1 MFTDSTAKRLFRSGR
16 SIWGDCEFDGGI
28 DYAHE
33 RIESVEFDVGL
44 GGNFRCA
51 ACCEQACERY
61 FKNEFHS
68 CLAAKVLKGGILDDS
83 GKNSPIGRDLSVVDD
98 FVQAEPV
105 CAGLQGLLQ
114 IDHIYQLSAVLD
126 DGVVVM
132 IGEEAGDRVRAN
144 VSASFVKRVCG
155 EHPRCR
161 REASGNAPG
170 STPPEIRAFV
180 VRILSVDT
188 GGYSQ
193 ILDLSDSVG
202 FVRDDAFGD
211 DLSVVTGY
219 EHFAPFQV
227 AVDHGFLF
235 VGQQEQVEEA
245 FLCVVIFSNRRGMT
259 GEFS

>member
-1 MFTDSTAKRLFRSGR
+1 MRT
-16 SIWGDCEFDGGI
+16 I
-28 DYAHE
+28 
-33 RIESVEFDVGL
+33 
-44 GGNFRCA
+44 
-51 ACCEQACERY
+51 
-61 FKNEFHS
+61 
-68 CLAAKVLKGGILDDS
+68 
-83 GKNSPIGRDLSVVDD
+83 

-132 IGEEAGDRVRAN
+132 IGEEAGDQVRAN
-144 VSASFVKRVCG
+144 VSASFVKTEC
-155 EHPRCR
+155 
-161 REASGNAPG
+161 AGNIPG
-170 STPPEIRAFV
+170 ADEKRPVTPPV
-180 VRILSVDT
+180 VRLQKFERLSSVSFPLILE
-188 GGYSQ
+188 GYSQ

>member
-1 MFTDSTAKRLFRSGR
+1 MRTIF
-16 SIWGDCEFDGGI
+16 
-28 DYAHE
+28 
-33 RIESVEFDVGL
+33 V
-44 GGNFRCA
+44 
-51 ACCEQACERY
+51 
-61 FKNEFHS
+61 
-68 CLAAKVLKGGILDDS
+68 LAEL
-83 GKNSPIGRDLSVVDD
+83 
-98 FVQAEPV
+98 

-144 VSASFVKRVCG
+144 VSASFVKTEC
-155 EHPRCR
+155 
-161 REASGNAPG
+161 AGNIPG
-170 STPPEIRAFV
+170 ADEKRPVTPPV
-180 VRILSVDT
+180 VRLQKFERLSSVSFPLILE
-188 GGYSQ
+188 GYSQ

-245 FLCVVIFSNRRGMT
+245 FFVRGDFFESQRYDGRVFLSGWGT
-259 GEFS
+259 